1 MCGKQ
6 ITNIY
11 LLLEGSCIAFVLDG
25 NRKYEKVNVCF
36 FFIANN
42 LATWSTTGNVSLTL
56 GAHQEMLFVFVF
68 LLCFVL
74 FCFFNEGEISQLSF
88 LIPKSWTIEE
98 LTDFWK
104 LRKSLLIS
112 RYFSMLIIS
121 FLCLNPYAQ
130 ISYFYFFF
138 CSFKRRFLPEISIIV
153 ELKLL
158 IPSLSGAFSH
168 AKLRISL
175 L

>member
-68 LLCFVL
+68 
-74 FCFFNEGEISQLSF
+74 CFFNEGEISQLSF
-88 LIPKSWTIEE
+88 LIPKS
-98 LTDFWK
+98 
-104 LRKSLLIS
+104 
-112 RYFSMLIIS
+112 
-121 FLCLNPYAQ
+121 
-130 ISYFYFFF
+130 
-138 CSFKRRFLPEISIIV
+138 
-153 ELKLL
+153 
-158 IPSLSGAFSH
+158 
-168 AKLRISL
+168 
-175 L
+175 